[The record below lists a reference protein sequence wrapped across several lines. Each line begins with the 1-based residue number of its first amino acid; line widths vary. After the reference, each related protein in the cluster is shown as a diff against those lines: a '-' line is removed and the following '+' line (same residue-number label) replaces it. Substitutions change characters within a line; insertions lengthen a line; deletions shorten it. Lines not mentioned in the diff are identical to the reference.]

1 VKIRTLTT
9 FTRENTIFSYLY
21 FYIFNIRKC
30 SIGLPVPYH
39 QGVEEM
45 KSGVQVPE
53 TSLCADDLLLIPGPQ
68 ENQMVDELDSQGGEV
83 GNDALK

>member
-1 VKIRTLTT
+1 
-9 FTRENTIFSYLY
+9 
-21 FYIFNIRKC
+21 
-30 SIGLPVPYH
+30 
-39 QGVEEM
+39 M